1 VNKVLGILGGM
12 GPLAGADFLAKLT
25 SATPAT
31 CDQEHIPVIL
41 YSVPQIPDR
50 TAAILGG
57 GASPLPAML
66 AGVRALKNA
75 GAILIA
81 IPCNTAHFWYDELTS
96 QGELP
101 ILHIADAVVRAL
113 DHQSIGNTTIGLM
126 GTRGTLAAGFYQQRF
141 AKLGLTCIENSPG
154 EHETLVAA
162 AIAEVKGNRLESAAK
177 LAAAA
182 ARKLFDRGATRVVL
196 GCTELPLA
204 IDLAEPELRARC
216 LDATQTLAAAC
227 VVWWNARGEAI

>member
-1 VNKVLGILGGM
+1 MKKILGILGGM

-50 TAAILGG
+50 TEAMLRG

-66 AGVRALKNA
+66 AGVRALKSA
-75 GAILIA
+75 GAVLVA
-81 IPCNTAHFWYDELTS
+81 IPCNTAHYWYDELVS

-101 ILHIADAVVRAL
+101 ILHIADAVIRAL
-113 DHQSIGNTTIGLM
+113 KHQGIGNTTIGLM

-141 AKLGLTCIENSPG
+141 AKLGLTCIENLPD

-162 AIAEVKGNRLESAAK
+162 AIAEVKGNRLDSAAK

-182 ARKLFDRGATRVVL
+182 AQKLFDRGVTRVVL

-216 LDATQTLAAAC
+216 LDATQTLATAC
-227 VVWWNARGEAI
+227 VEWWNVRGQAV

>member
-1 VNKVLGILGGM
+1 VKKVLGILGGM

-25 SATPAT
+25 AATPAS

-50 TAAILGG
+50 TAAILRG

-66 AGVRALKNA
+66 EGVRALKDA

-81 IPCNTAHFWYDELTS
+81 IPCNTAHYWYDELAS

-101 ILHIADAVVRAL
+101 ILHIADAVIRAL
-113 DHQSIGNTTIGLM
+113 DRQAVGNTAIGLM

-141 AKLGLTCIENSPG
+141 AKLGLNCIENLPE
-154 EHETLVAA
+154 EHDTLVAA
-162 AIAEVKGNRLESAAK
+162 AIAEVKANRLDSAVKLASAA
-177 LAAAA
+177 AQ
-182 ARKLFDRGATRVVL
+182 KLFDRGATRVVL

-216 LDATQTLAAAC
+216 LDATQTLATAC
-227 VVWWNARGEAI
+227 VDWWSARGQAI